1 MDSKKESCKGMINPY
16 LYCPINIIDR
26 LGNVGGHVL
35 RSGNKTA
42 ESHGAASRGKDNNK
56 KDEMTISRLE
66 QEMDELTDPRL
77 LRAAR
82 EDQQGQRTLPPL
94 A

>member
-1 MDSKKESCKGMINPY
+1 MDSTKETCKGMIDPY
-16 LYCPINIIDR
+16 LYYPINIIDR

-42 ESHGAASRGKDNNK
+42 EIHGASSRENENKK
-56 KDEMTISRLE
+56 KDETTMRRLE
-66 QEMDELTDPRL
+66 QEMDELTDPEF

-82 EDQQGQRTLPPL
+82 EDQRGQRTLSPL

>member
-1 MDSKKESCKGMINPY
+1 MDSKKESCKGMIDPY
-16 LYCPINIIDR
+16 LYYPINIIDR
-26 LGNVGGHVL
+26 LGNVGGYVL

-42 ESHGAASRGKDNNK
+42 ESHGAASRGKNNNK
-56 KDEMTISRLE
+56 EDETAMRRLE
-66 QEMDELTDPRL
+66 QEMDHLTDPRL